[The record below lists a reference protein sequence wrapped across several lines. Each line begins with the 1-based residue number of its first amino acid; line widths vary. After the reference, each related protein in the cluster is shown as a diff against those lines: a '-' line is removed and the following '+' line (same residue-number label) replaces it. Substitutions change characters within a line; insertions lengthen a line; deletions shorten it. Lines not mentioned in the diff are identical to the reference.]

1 MESIIINYSDF
12 SSPVIVI
19 QNKQTQTETYPDMQN
34 EDVIDSLSLEIESF
48 IQKNHYN
55 DGYYYDLVD
64 FGYIEIDGIP
74 VSIRIFSIDIDD
86 DDTIRYMYTIGVHF
100 LKYDMIS
107 DYNEDKEVDDVLLFN
122 SNNFENVKTTLRDL
136 ETVIRTYT
144 FTDFFLLSPIERK
157 SVFLQ
162 RAFLFSFSKQLCCVC
177 KNPTIEY
184 TTCKHPICFHCRYDC
199 LNIGNNLC
207 PVCKYGKLN
216 IYPHLFKKM
225 IANRFDNTINMI
237 I

>member
-12 SSPVIVI
+12 SSPVKH
-19 QNKQTQTETYPDMQN
+19 NKQTQTETYPDVQN

-48 IQKNHYN
+48 IQKNHN
-55 DGYYYDLVD
+55 DDSYFYDLVE
-64 FGYIEIDGIP
+64 FGNIEIDGIP
-74 VSIRIFSIDIDD
+74 VSIRIFSITMDGY
-86 DDTIRYMYTIGVHF
+86 DTIRYMYTIGVEF
-100 LKYDMIS
+100 LKYDIS
-107 DYNEDKEVDDVLLFN
+107 GYHEDDDEAIDDVLLYT
-122 SNNFENVKTTLRDL
+122 SNHFENVKTTLRDL

-144 FTDFFLLSPIERK
+144 FTDFFLLSPIEKK

-199 LNIGNNLC
+199 LSIDNNMC
-207 PVCKYGKLN
+207 PVCKDGKLN
-216 IYPHLFKKM
+216 IYPYLFKKM
-225 IANRFDNTINMI
+225 IEDRYDNMI
-237 I
+237 F